1 MCDLRPEEF
10 GPVEPRTW
18 EFARVEF
25 RPMMG
30 RDSQGGLKWV
40 KMGRNSLGRNST
52 RRKQEIT
59 PLMKKIDL
67 FSALRISP
75 RRSSAHIWSEILRG
89 EILRAEDPVPHLQRG
104 GILL

>member
-30 RDSQGGLKWV
+30 RDSQGGV
-40 KMGRNSLGRNST
+40 EMGQNGPKFFGPKFHAPKTGNYPFNEKNRFILGPENL
-52 RRKQEIT
+52 T
-59 PLMKKIDL
+59 P
-67 FSALRISP
+67 
-75 RRSSAHIWSEILRG
+75 
-89 EILRAEDPVPHLQRG
+89 
-104 GILL
+104 